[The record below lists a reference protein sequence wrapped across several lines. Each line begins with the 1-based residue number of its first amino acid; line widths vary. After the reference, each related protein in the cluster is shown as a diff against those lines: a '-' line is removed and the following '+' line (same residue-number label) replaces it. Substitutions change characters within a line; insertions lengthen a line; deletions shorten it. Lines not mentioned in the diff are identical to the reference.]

1 MLNVEKLLRNCIFYS
16 IVLGSF
22 NGIALIQGFLFS
34 YGFFWPSTVGMLIFI
49 LTIKRRK
56 IYINNI
62 SKVFFYFILWGIF
75 STFIQLNNIIG
86 INFKGYSGEKVML
99 EESFILIWLLL
110 FILYC
115 TKILM
120 EKSNVVFWI
129 YTAIKIGFYV
139 NLIFIIVQ
147 ALVMLDFQFA
157 RDINMLMQ
165 TIINK
170 QYLEDYNGYIYRISG
185 TTREASS
192 FGNYIATIFPW
203 LIIGTIYFN
212 KSIFSKALCII
223 AIVSVIF
230 SYSRIAYFSILIEL
244 FIILIMMFNKIV
256 INKKMIFIIL
266 GCIFVGSYFII
277 DNDKILESIMEVF
290 FSFSD
295 EAAIGRMTSNIT
307 RFSLQV
313 AAFNIFIDNPF
324 LGIGIGQYGFHYPD
338 FLPSWAFLSRE
349 MISVVNPAV
358 GTIKYGA
365 ENAYL
370 RILAE
375 NGIVGFAIWLYIGWL
390 GLKNY
395 LYVLK
400 YIDKEQKNMIK
411 LIILSYLMSMI
422 GFINF
427 DMYIFFYY
435 WLFVIL
441 SCVLVFKIK
450 NNLC

>member
-1 MLNVEKLLRNCIFYS
+1 MINIEKLLGQCIFYS
-16 IVLGSF
+16 IALASF
-22 NGIALIQGFLFS
+22 NGLAVINGFLFS
-34 YGFFWPSTVGMLIFI
+34 YGFFWPATLGMIVFI

-56 IYINNI
+56 VYINNI
-62 SKVFFYFILWGIF
+62 SKIYFCFILWGIF
-75 STFIQLNNIIG
+75 STFLQLNNIIG

-99 EESFILIWLLL
+99 EECFILIWLLL

-120 EKSNVVFWI
+120 KKSNVIFWI
-129 YTAIKIGFYV
+129 YTAIKIGFYI
-139 NLIFIIVQ
+139 NLIFIIIQ

-157 RDINMLMQ
+157 RDINLLVQ

-170 QYLEDYNGYIYRISG
+170 QYLEEYNGYVYRISG

-192 FGNYIATIFPW
+192 FGNYIAAIFPW
-203 LIIGTIYFN
+203 LIIGSVYFN
-212 KSIFSKALCII
+212 RSIISKLLCII
-223 AIVSVIF
+223 AIVSVVF
-230 SYSRIAYFSILIEL
+230 SYSRIAYASMLIEL
-244 FIILIMMFNKIV
+244 FIISIIIFNKAV
-256 INKKMIFIIL
+256 INKKMIVIIVIFIVI
-266 GCIFVGSYFII
+266 GNYFII
-277 DNDKILESIMEVF
+277 NNEEILEGITGVF
-290 FSFSD
+290 LSFSD
-295 EAAIGRMTSNIT
+295 EAAIERMTSNIT

-313 AAFNIFIDNPF
+313 AAFNIFINNPF

-338 FLPSWAFLSRE
+338 FLPNWAFLSRE
-349 MISVVNPAV
+349 MVSVVNPAV

-375 NGIVGFAIWLYIGWL
+375 NGIVGFVIWIYIIWL

-400 YIDKEQKNMIK
+400 HIDGRRKNMIK
-411 LIILSYLMSMI
+411 LIILSYIMSTT

-427 DMYIFFYY
+427 DMYVFFYY
-435 WLFVIL
+435 WLFVTL
-441 SCVLVFKIK
+441 SYVLVFKIK
-450 NNLC
+450 NNLF